1 MPLFFKQSSPLISE
15 GYSAQK
21 SMTGDAPVYLPTLIW
36 LLIVNNFT
44 DTNKAKCQDSG
55 SANLSQEFL
64 GKAHV
69 ALPKCLILHHP
80 QNANCSA
87 LQVNRY
93 IFFFLP

>member
-1 MPLFFKQSSPLISE
+1 MPLVFKQSSPLISE
-15 GYSAQK
+15 GYPAQK
-21 SMTGDAPVYLPTLIW
+21 SMAGDAPVYLPTLIW

-69 ALPKCLILHHP
+69 ALPKCLIL
-80 QNANCSA
+80 Q
-87 LQVNRY
+87 
-93 IFFFLP
+93 